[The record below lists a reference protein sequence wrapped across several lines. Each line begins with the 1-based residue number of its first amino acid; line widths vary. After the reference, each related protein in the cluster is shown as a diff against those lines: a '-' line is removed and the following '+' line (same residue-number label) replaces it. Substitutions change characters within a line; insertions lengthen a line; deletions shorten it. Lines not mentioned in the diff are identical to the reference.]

1 MTSWSV
7 MVQYVDS
14 PVVYREIVE
23 RLFEDNIFS
32 DGRVFILTK
41 FTHDVCRMY
50 PHITDEILLIQVLF
64 LKKANESLC
73 QKAPCVIL

>member
-1 MTSWSV
+1 MTSWSE

-14 PVVYREIVE
+14 PGVYREIVE

-50 PHITDEILLIQVLF
+50 PRITDEILLIQVRF
-64 LKKANESLC
+64 LKKKKQLTHSVKKKHL
-73 QKAPCVIL
+73 V